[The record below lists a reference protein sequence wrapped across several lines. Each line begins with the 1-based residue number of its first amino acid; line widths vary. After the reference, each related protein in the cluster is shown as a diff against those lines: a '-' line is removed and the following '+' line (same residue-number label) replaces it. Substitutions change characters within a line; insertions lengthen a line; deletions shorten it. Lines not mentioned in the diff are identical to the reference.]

1 MATALTSEYTR
12 FTDKC
17 NKVLAGGIVKTFE
30 PNSLTPKTTYQD
42 PECTIPNFPE
52 ITLDETGRAKI
63 YIDGDYRI
71 QVYSRDGI
79 LIEDNLLVEQSLV
92 QRDFTSLSQ
101 ALELEQQEKLNQF
114 QAQADQSIQDL
125 LKHGGRAY
133 PTLALANA
141 DIANIALDTKVTVL
155 SATDGGDWYK
165 ATAGATSLTKSPYDP
180 VTQAKADATTKANA
194 AEANAESYADIK
206 TIEVK
211 DFFNDDTVVALSSF
225 SAGSD
230 LSGSSVVTD
239 TVFKSAT
246 VQYIPNSS
254 VVLTRPSVSG
264 FYYGH
269 QFSDAPDKFTAPVWG
284 YGETTTVSH
293 PTAKYVR
300 FYIRKTNAALTIT
313 NAEVLASNIS
323 FKILTFKAKSN
334 KTAVSRALNNF
345 SDTMLT
351 PADFALG
358 NDNAVG
364 EIVATNWAKTKPFYL
379 KDGGVLTLTNITNGD
394 PSSVAASVA
403 VSDNPETGFG
413 TKVNFTSNQFTITP
427 DKPFFKVYVTAGSFD
442 FEKFKAMPNFRV
454 ASSVGFKLRLDL
466 ESDIQRLKASAQL
479 LNFDVKK
486 FTVTEKDFVRGATN
500 SGTIRISDSYLQTR
514 AFKVKAADVITVTV
528 PATTPKFVWNVGY
541 GVNEIPT
548 QEQKNNSWYTETSF
562 SVTVPSGMNY
572 MVFLVSK
579 EGQGTISDAELSEFK
594 FSATLN
600 KTAAQELYDYTQQAN
615 DKTKTFGLSTSDFY
629 FGELDNVQVKTG
641 IYARSKLTY
650 KLPPNKTIKLTASPD
665 LDVTAILA
673 DSYDSSRKINISGDQ
688 FTNITKVV
696 NTTNEMQYVRVYVK
710 SKNNVTITRE
720 QFFAYTSKVLVSFV
734 DAVARQSD
742 LSDLAYQ
749 MNKKNGG
756 LTKFTESVGTNYRTP
771 SKAFGGLVS
780 FIDDDGRT
788 ELFTQL
794 HPFVVANNIPYGYA
808 VSPGLVGTAG
818 YSTAE
823 QLLDI
828 SRNSIVEF
836 QSHTWSHAS
845 LSGST
850 PEVIQYQIQAAKE
863 WFIQNGFYVQSFV
876 YPFGND
882 SGVTHSILTQYYDA
896 AFDFGQNFVETF
908 DTINNF
914 AIRRWILNF
923 DSDIT
928 ALKAAIDQA
937 HATNGW
943 IVITTHAGL
952 AAYWDETMTAKIL
965 EVYNYAVAV
974 GCKVV
979 KPSEGFQTFGNIVE
993 NDSGFK
999 IAANGKI
1006 IGAS

>member
-1 MATALTSEYTR
+1 MPNLEAQAAWVPVREIGIELARGGPNGNMNEQAKAL
-12 FTDKC
+12 
-17 NKVLAGGIVKTFE
+17 LARTEF
-30 PNSLTPKTTYQD
+30 
-42 PECTIPNFPE
+42 
-52 ITLDETGRAKI
+52 
-63 YIDGDYRI
+63 
-71 QVYSRDGI
+71 
-79 LIEDNLLVEQSLV
+79 
-92 QRDFTSLSQ
+92 
-101 ALELEQQEKLNQF
+101 LNQQKASKSEIVQGHYEF
-114 QAQADQSIQDL
+114 NTYAEFNAIKSTLPLNCTVIINEI
-125 LKHGGRAY
+125 
-133 PTLALANA
+133 PTGTQTWGQGTNRW
-141 DIANIALDTKVTVL
+141 NGTTL
-155 SATDGGDWYK
+155 S
-165 ATAGATSLTKSPYDP
+165 KSAHDP
-180 VTQAKADATTKANA
+180 LTQAKADATTKANA
-194 AEANAESYADIK
+194 AEANAKSYTDVK
-206 TIEVK
+206 TTEVK
-211 DFFNDDTVVALSSF
+211 DFFNDDTVGALSSF

-230 LSGSSVVTD
+230 LSGSPVVTN
-239 TVFKSAT
+239 TVFKSPT
-246 VQYIPNSS
+246 VQYIPDSL
-254 VVLTRPSVSG
+254 VTLTRPSVSG
-264 FYYGH
+264 FYYGY
-269 QFSDAPDKFTAPVWG
+269 QFSDAPDKFTAPVWIFG
-284 YGETTTVSH
+284 QTLTVSH

-300 FYIRKTNAALTIT
+300 FYIRKTDASLSIT
-313 NAEVLASNIS
+313 NAEILASNLS

-334 KTAVSRALNNF
+334 KDAVALALNNF
-345 SDTMLT
+345 SNTILT

-364 EIVATNWAKTKPFYL
+364 EIAATNWAKTKPFYL
-379 KDGGVLTLTNITNGD
+379 KDGGVLTLTNTANGD
-394 PSSVAASVA
+394 PYTVAASVA

-413 TKVNFTSNQFTITP
+413 TKSNFTANQFTITP
-427 DKPFFKVYVTAGSFD
+427 DKPYFKVYVTAGGFD

-454 ASSVGFKLRLDL
+454 SSSAGFKLRLDL
-466 ESDIQRLKASAQL
+466 ESDIQRVKAASL
-479 LNFDVKK
+479 LSNFDVKK

-514 AFKVKAADVITVTV
+514 AFKVKAGDVITVTV
-528 PATTPKFVWNVGY
+528 PATTPKYVWNVGY
-541 GVNEIPT
+541 GANEIPT
-548 QEQKNNSWYTETSF
+548 QEQKNNLWYTETSF
-562 SVTVPSGMNY
+562 PVTVPAGMNY
-572 MVFLVSK
+572 VVFLVSK

-615 DKTKTFGLSTSDFY
+615 DKTKIFGLSTSDFY
-629 FGELDNVQVKTG
+629 FGELDNVPVKTG
-641 IYARSKLTY
+641 IFARSKLTY
-650 KLPPNKTIKLTASPD
+650 KLPPNKTLELTASPD

-673 DSYDSSRKINISGDQ
+673 SSYDSSRRIGLVSDA
-688 FTNITKVV
+688 FTSTTKFV
-696 NTTNEMQYVRVYVK
+696 NTTNEMQYVRIYVK
-710 SKNNVTITRE
+710 TKNNVVITRE

-771 SKAFGGLVS
+771 SKAIGGLVS

-850 PEVIQYQIQAAKE
+850 PDVIHYQIRAAKE
-863 WFIQNGFYVQSFV
+863 WFIQNGVYVQSFV

-923 DSDIT
+923 DSNI
-928 ALKAAIDQA
+928 AELKAAIDQA

-952 AAYWDETMTAKIL
+952 AGYWDSSMPAKIL
-965 EVYNYAVAV
+965 EVYNYAVAA

-999 IAANGKI
+999 ITANGKI
-1006 IGAS
+1006 VGAS